1 MSCLVLPRAAECKH
15 DCMTAAHPRQ
25 PHSIVLYILSFKAYD
40 RDAGVEVALHEIA
53 SDEGSAAVTLPSG
66 VEHENLMRVLDH
78 WTEDDKEVYVTEIV
92 VDGTVEGYVNRL
104 RGPDVKTKVLKKWGR
119 QILSM
124 LNTLHTHDPP
134 VALGDIRPDNIFI
147 NSSDGSARVAALRL
161 QRQQSQE
168 APTAR
173 GRYSAPGEATI
184 STPQGDIYS
193 FGLTLLQLA
202 SQATPYW
209 EDANE
214 TFQTMWKAKSEGL
227 LPAQLRADSD
237 AAAELKPELKDFI
250 VQCLNVEADKRPTAA
265 QLLQHAWLKKKKRAD
280 KGAEDPETPVP
291 PPDAESAVGSSAA
304 PAGSA
309 QAASTTAD
317 VPAEAKSAGKE
328 QTTRPPVAAATAAT
342 GANSQTS
349 QSVGKQPPV
358 DMPAVIQ
365 PASETQTQA
374 PRLEA
379 PCPLVGITLDSF
391 SYRGLRKVSVQISLF
406 FEADEASIKYRSLK
420 FSCSREDAEVEIGK
434 LVQELIELKLV
445 READKANLARW
456 LQCSLGRVLREPLAY
471 TQETV
476 M

>member
-1 MSCLVLPRAAECKH
+1 
-15 DCMTAAHPRQ
+15 MTVMFR
-25 PHSIVLYILSFKAYD
+25 LKAYD

-66 VEHENLMRVLDH
+66 VQHENLMRVLDH

-173 GRYSAPGEATI
+173 GRYSAPDEATV

-209 EDANE
+209 VDPNE
-214 TFQTMWKAKSEGL
+214 TFQAMWEAKRSGH
-227 LPAQLRADSD
+227 LPAQLRTDSE
-237 AAAELKPELKDFI
+237 AAAELKAELKDFI
-250 VQCLNVEADKRPTAA
+250 VQCLHVDALKRPTAA
-265 QLLQHAWLKKKKRAD
+265 ELLQHAWLKKKKKAD
-280 KGAEDPETPVP
+280 KSASDEGDTPLPDP
-291 PPDAESAVGSSAA
+291 
-304 PAGSA
+304 
-309 QAASTTAD
+309 Q
-317 VPAEAKSAGKE
+317 PAEASAQPAAATSGVSSSTATAAQKSAADHAVDSKHPTPEAGV
-328 QTTRPPVAAATAAT
+328 RAPVAAAGTVAAT
-342 GANSQTS
+342 GIPAKQEPANTKLSA
-349 QSVGKQPPV
+349 V
-358 DMPAVIQ
+358 DMPAAL
-365 PASETQTQA
+365 PAATEAQTQA
-374 PRLEA
+374 PRLDP

-406 FEADEASIKYRSLK
+406 YEADETSIKYRSLK
-420 FSCSREDAEVEIGK
+420 FQCSREDAEVEISK
-434 LVQELIELKLV
+434 LVQELIDLKLV
-445 READKANLARW
+445 REEDKSYLAQW
-456 LQCSLGRVLREPLAY
+456 LQSSLGRVLREPLAY
-471 TQETV
+471 TRETV
-476 M
+476 PGAS